1 MWANRG
7 DEKSETHNFWIGLLH
22 SVFGIENAE
31 NIIEFEKRVSLGHT
45 SFIDAYIENTSVLIE
60 QKSIDID
67 LRKAYRQSDGEM
79 LTPFQQ
85 AHRYASNLP
94 RSLAPRWILT
104 CNFKSFLVY
113 DMERPN
119 SEPQEILL
127 ENLEKEYYRLSFIA
141 EKNNIHLQKEMELSI
156 KAGDIVGLIYDK
168 LLKQYKNPDS

>member
-1 MWANRG
+1 MTQQEQQKNAKEFAAMWANRG

-67 LRKAYRQSDGEM
+67 LRKAYKQSDGEM

-85 AHRYASNLP
+85 ARRYASNLP
-94 RSLAPRWILT
+94 RSLAPRWIIA
-104 CNFKSFLVY
+104 CNSL
-113 DMERPN
+113 RN
-119 SEPQEILL
+119 GQ
-127 ENLEKEYYRLSFIA
+127 R
-141 EKNNIHLQKEMELSI
+141 
-156 KAGDIVGLIYDK
+156 
-168 LLKQYKNPDS
+168 